1 MGARS
6 LSAAL
11 LAAFLGFPFGISIDT
26 ERGQGLTRR
35 APKAFVVALT
45 ICGRVL

>member
-6 LSAAL
+6 LSAPLSAV
-11 LAAFLGFPFGISIDT
+11 FLGFPFGLSIDT
-26 ERGQGLTRR
+26 ERGQRLTRL

-45 ICGRVL
+45 ICGSVL